1 MLQQTT
7 IGMSAWLKGL
17 LQTNHL
23 GAIVALS
30 FSLVLS
36 ACGGGGGN
44 TTDISAE
51 PGPDGVAPTLTAV
64 TIANSFD
71 SSDKVAL
78 GDEILLE
85 FTASES
91 LLKPTVIIGGAVATV
106 SGQHSSW
113 SAVRTMVEADEDGA
127 ITFTI
132 SFTDVSGVAGV
143 DVTSTTD
150 E

>member
-1 MLQQTT
+1 MRQQTT
-7 IGMSAWLKGL
+7 VGMSGWLKGL
-17 LQTNHL
+17 MQTNHL

-30 FSLVLS
+30 FSLILS

-64 TIANSFD
+64 TISNSFD

-78 GDEILLE
+78 GDEVLLE

-91 LLKPTVIIGGAVATV
+91 LKKPSVTIGGAAATV

-113 SAVRTMVEADEDGA
+113 SATRTYGR
-127 ITFTI
+127 
-132 SFTDVSGVAGV
+132 S
-143 DVTSTTD
+143 
-150 E
+150 